1 MFNSEDVSVV
11 YVWKSADNA
20 AGVTGDSINMGKASK
35 VVYVLAHG
43 ALTGDAVL
51 TAKSGASA
59 GTETTAET
67 FRYRLADGDQAAASA
82 DLFGDWTTSSSL
94 TLTAA
99 TYDNK
104 TLIVEVDNDQLTDG
118 QPWLTLSA
126 SSAASA
132 YNSSAVA
139 LVSGRYQ
146 AHDSISVLT

>member
-11 YVWKSADNA
+11 HVWKSADNA
-20 AGVTGDSINMGKASK
+20 AGVTGDSINMGKCHK
-35 VVYVLAHG
+35 VVYTINHG

-51 TAKSGASA
+51 TAKSGATA
-59 GTETTAET
+59 GTETTSET

-82 DLFGDWTTSSSL
+82 DLYGDWTTSSSL

-104 TLIVEVDNDQLTDG
+104 TLIVEMDNDGLTAD

-132 YNSSAVA
+132 YNSAAVA
-139 LVSGRYQ
+139 LVSTRYP
-146 AHDSISVLT
+146 AHDSVSVLT